1 MDRVG
6 GAAKENA
13 RPGGR
18 PAFHYGYVI
27 LLVGILTVTGALG
40 FARFGY
46 TTILPSM
53 KAGLNFNNSQMGLIA
68 TGNLIGYTAFS
79 LIGGFLASRYGPRL
93 IIVFSM
99 FLAGATMVLTG
110 LANGFAAAFICR
122 FLTGF
127 GSAGSNIPVM
137 GLVSAWF
144 ASRRRGMAAGFQVG
158 GSGVALV
165 VTGLL
170 VPRVISSWPENGWR
184 ISWFLL
190 GGLVVLL
197 GVLSY
202 AFLRNSP
209 AEKGLLPVG
218 AERELTEPVSSGGG
232 ESGAVGSRAGG
243 GGKTEAAP
251 EKEGEKA
258 GREKIQWGSVYA
270 SPALWH
276 LGLIYFLFGF
286 SYIIYSTFFSAAL
299 VGDKGLTQAAAGSL
313 WAVVG
318 VLSIFSGILW
328 GAVSDY
334 IGRKYALA
342 VIFGLQAACYALM
355 AAGQAPGILL
365 FSAVLFGLTAWSI
378 PGVVAATCGDYVGS
392 RLAPA
397 ALGMVT
403 LCFAVGQALAPAVAG
418 YLADLLRSFAP
429 ALFLAAG
436 VAALGCLGSFTLRSP
451 KAR

>member
-1 MDRVG
+1 MTQ
-6 GAAKENA
+6 AQLEKQAE
-13 RPGGR
+13 PGK

-27 LLVGILTVTGALG
+27 LIIGILTVTGALG

-53 KAGLNFNNSQMGLIA
+53 KVGLNFNNSQMGLIA

-79 LIGGFLASRYGPRL
+79 LIGGFLAARYGPRI

-99 FLAGATMVLTG
+99 FLAGITMVLTG
-110 LANGFAAAFICR
+110 LANGFAAALVYR

-144 ASRRRGMAAGFQVG
+144 APRRRGMAAGFQVG

-170 VPRVISSWPENGWR
+170 VPQVIAAWPENGWR
-184 ISWFLL
+184 ISWFIL

-197 GVLSY
+197 GILSY

-218 AERELTEPVSSGGG
+218 AELEQPGQINGGG
-232 ESGAVGSRAGG
+232 KNGTRVDSNRAGG
-243 GGKTEAAP
+243 AGPAP
-251 EKEGEKA
+251 AKA
-258 GREKIQWGSVYA
+258 GGEKIQWGNVYA
-270 SPALWH
+270 SLALWH
-276 LGLIYFLFGF
+276 LGLIYFMFGF
-286 SYIIYSTFFSAAL
+286 SYIIYSTFFSATL
-299 VGDKGLTQAAAGSL
+299 VSDKGLTQAAAGSL
-313 WAVVG
+313 WALVG

-328 GAVSDY
+328 GVVSDY

-342 VIFGLQAACYALM
+342 VIFGLQAICYALM
-355 AAGQAPGILL
+355 AGGQATGILFL
-365 FSAVLFGLTAWSI
+365 SAILFGLTAWSI
-378 PGVVAATCGDYVGS
+378 PGVVAAACGDYVGS

-436 VAALGCLGSFTLRSP
+436 VAALGCLGSFTLRP
-451 KAR
+451 PEARC

>member
-1 MDRVG
+1 MSQ
-6 GAAKENA
+6 APLEKE
-13 RPGGR
+13 PGLGCPEPEK
-18 PAFHYGYVI
+18 PAFHYGYLI
-27 LLVGILTVTGALG
+27 LIIGILTVTGALG

-53 KAGLNFNNSQMGLIA
+53 KVGLNLNNSQMGLIA

-79 LIGGFLASRYGPRL
+79 LIGGFLAARYGPRI

-99 FLAGATMVLTG
+99 FLAGITMVLTG
-110 LANGFAAAFICR
+110 LANGFAAALVYR
-122 FLTGF
+122 FFTGF

-144 ASRRRGMAAGFQVG
+144 APRRRGMAAGFQVG

-170 VPRVISSWPENGWR
+170 VPQVIAAWPGSGWR
-184 ISWFLL
+184 ISWFIL

-197 GVLSY
+197 GILSY

-218 AERELTEPVSSGGG
+218 AEPEQPARP
-232 ESGAVGSRAGG
+232 AAGG
-243 GGKTEAAP
+243 KNQASPAGGRAQKGPSPAGEGK
-251 EKEGEKA
+251 EKL
-258 GREKIQWGSVYA
+258 QWGNVYA
-270 SPALWH
+270 SLALWH
-276 LGLIYFLFGF
+276 LGLIYFMFGF

-299 VGDKGLTQAAAGSL
+299 VSDKGYTQAQAGSL
-313 WAVVG
+313 WALVG
-318 VLSIFSGILW
+318 VLSIFSGVLW

-334 IGRKYALA
+334 LGRKYALA
-342 VIFGLQAACYALM
+342 MIFGLQAICYALM
-355 AAGQAPGILL
+355 GSGQAPGILVL
-365 FSAVLFGLTAWSI
+365 SAVLFGLTCWSI
-378 PGVVAATCGDYVGS
+378 PGVVAAACGDYVGS
-392 RLAPA
+392 KLAPA

-418 YLADLLRSFAP
+418 YLADLLRSFNP

-436 VAALGCLGSFTLRSP
+436 VAALGCLGSFTLRPP
-451 KAR
+451 KALC